1 MTIERSFEVITA
13 IPPDDVFEILGRL
26 DMHIPLWSI
35 YESMNQI
42 SENEAEVTVRIAG
55 AIYKLKIKMT
65 TVEGKASKTVS
76 IEGQGQI
83 YFHLKLTIEKRGTG
97 SLVTGFVTV
106 KGGFFRER
114 VLSSGVTTFIDDL
127 KNKIMFQIPS
137 IVEALKRK
145 KAVREMVTPPATP
158 KAAEASKAEEKAPEE
173 VKPPKKPE
181 APAPAPAPTPKKE
194 VKEEKP
200 APSATPTP
208 KPEAK
213 EKKEEKPKKPPKKK
227 HEGLTIP
234 ENPEALSDEVT
245 LGMIL
250 LKSEMIDIKDHKGSG
265 KEVEKLLE
273 AVWTEHKDK
282 GILYI
287 NVRTKDKLNMKFLIK
302 GRDVIGVRLDHP
314 DEGTINGKEALK
326 KIKDVKTIQGKVY
339 IFKVPPEVLA

>member
-114 VLSSGVTTFIDDL
+114 VLSSGVATFIDDL

-137 IVEALKRK
+137 IVEALKRR
-145 KAVREMVTPPATP
+145 KAVKEMVTPPAAP
-158 KAAEASKAEEKAPEE
+158 KAAEAAKAEE
-173 VKPPKKPE
+173 VKPPKKHE
-181 APAPAPAPTPKKE
+181 APAPAPTPKKE

-200 APSATPTP
+200 
-208 KPEAK
+208 
-213 EKKEEKPKKPPKKK
+213 KKPKKK

-250 LKSEMIDIKDHKGSG
+250 LKSEMIDIKDHKCSG
-265 KEVEKLLE
+265 KEFEKLLE

-302 GRDVIGVRLDHP
+302 GKDVIGVRLDHP